1 MNEVTGSGEQAR
13 RSGDAVSPQR
23 TCALVVGIERYDAD
37 RTWDLDGPASDAA
50 RFTSWLLSRGVLA
63 DQILVFLSP
72 LEDRPPGVP
81 LPAGVTAVP
90 ARREPV
96 TSAITRT
103 LPEWR
108 GDLLWLFWAGHGVL
122 TRDDHLRLF
131 FADASTDDKRNLD
144 LSSLLTA
151 LRSDRYAAS
160 RGRSAWWTPARPM
173 PTGSSS
179 PRRCLPRRF
188 PTASRCPAANS
199 FSCTRPALAGAV
211 NLGSVRAGLFSQAVM
226 AELAGAGGD
235 GWPPDMDLVA
245 AGLDRRFS
253 DLRAAGRANQTPTS
267 FRWRPWAGG
276 ERILGETV
284 PEPTG
289 AVAAERV
296 RLPSGAALRE
306 AVEQLLNLSV
316 MVDALSR
323 ASIVRQLRKGL
334 ATSIPYDPASRP
346 HVVNIVTRCLDY
358 PGGLAE
364 LMDAVELYADS
375 TDLALAQAVGPPRAW
390 PRKLGRNLD
399 EMSNFGSPA
408 LPGATADRRAEVSG

>member
-1 MNEVTGSGEQAR
+1 MNAVTGSGEQTR
-13 RSGDAVSPQR
+13 RSGGAVSPQR

-37 RTWDLDGPASDAA
+37 QTWDLDGPASDAA
-50 RFTSWLLSRGVLA
+50 RLTSWLLSRGVPA

-151 LRSDRYAAS
+151 LRSDRYAGFPRQIGIVDACQTYAD
-160 RGRSAWWTPARPM
+160 RLQLATTLPAETLPYGQPLPGREQFF
-173 PTGSSS
+173 
-179 PRRCLPRRF
+179 LY
-188 PTASRCPAANS
+188 AAG
-199 FSCTRPALAGAV
+199 PGQVAV

-235 GWPPDMDLVA
+235 GWPPDMNLVA

-284 PEPTG
+284 PEPAG
-289 AVAAERV
+289 AVAAARV
-296 RLPSGAALRE
+296 RPPSGAVLRE

-375 TDLALAQAVGPPRAW
+375 TDPAFAQAVA
-390 PRKLGRNLD
+390 
-399 EMSNFGSPA
+399 
-408 LPGATADRRAEVSG
+408 ATARLAAEIGQEFG

>member
-1 MNEVTGSGEQAR
+1 MNAVAGSGDGAWF
-13 RSGDAVSPQR
+13 GNGVSPQR
-23 TCALVVGIERYDAD
+23 TCALVIGIERYDTD

-50 RFTSWLLSRGVLA
+50 RFTSWLLSRGVPT

-72 LEDRPPGVP
+72 LEDKPPGVP
-81 LPAGVTAVP
+81 LPAGVTASP

-103 LPEWR
+103 LPESR

-131 FADASTDDKRNLD
+131 FADATTDDKRNLD

-151 LRSDRYAAS
+151 LRSDRYAGFPRQIGVVDACQTYADRLQLATTLPAETLPYGQPLPGREQFFLYAAS
-160 RGRSAWWTPARPM
+160 PGQV
-173 PTGSSS
+173 
-179 PRRCLPRRF
+179 
-188 PTASRCPAANS
+188 
-199 FSCTRPALAGAV
+199 AV

-226 AELAGAGGD
+226 AELTGAGGD

-253 DLRAAGRANQTPTS
+253 DLRAAGRASQTPTS
-267 FRWRPWAGG
+267 FRWRPWPGG

-284 PEPTG
+284 PEPAG
-289 AVAAERV
+289 AAAAARV
-296 RLPSGAALRE
+296 WPPSGAVLRE
-306 AVEQLLNLSV
+306 AVDQLLNLNV
-316 MVDALSR
+316 MADALTR
-323 ASIVRQLRKGL
+323 ASIVRRLRKGL
-334 ATSIPYDPASRP
+334 ATTIPYDPASRP

-364 LMDAVELYADS
+364 LIGAVELYADPA
-375 TDLALAQAVGPPRAW
+375 DPALAEAEA
-390 PRKLGRNLD
+390 
-399 EMSNFGSPA
+399 
-408 LPGATADRRAEVSG
+408 ATARLAGETGQEFGRDE